1 MNKMASYKN
10 QNTLL
15 DETIARLEMER
26 DLKFDE
32 LKDQM
37 SITFQSMKPI
47 HLLNGALEDIK
58 EFPEVKSNIVQLVV
72 SLAGGYLSKKL
83 LLGKSKSPFKKIL
96 GSLLQYGITNFVS
109 KKVNSN

>member
-1 MNKMASYKN
+1 MASYKN
-10 QNTLL
+10 QNTQL
-15 DETIARLEMER
+15 DEAIARLEIER
-26 DLKFDE
+26 DIKFDA

-37 SITFQSMKPI
+37 DITLHSMKPI
-47 HLLNGALEDIK
+47 HILNGALEDIK

-83 LLGKSKSPFKKIL
+83 LLGKSNSTFKKIL
-96 GSLLQYGITNFVS
+96 GSVIQYGVTNFVS